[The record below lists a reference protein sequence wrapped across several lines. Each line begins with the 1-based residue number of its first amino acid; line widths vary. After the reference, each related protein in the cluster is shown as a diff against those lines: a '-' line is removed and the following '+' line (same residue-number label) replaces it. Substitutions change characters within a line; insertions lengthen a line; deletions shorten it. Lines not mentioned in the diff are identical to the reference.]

1 MTDDL
6 LTTLNPMASTRPGTC
21 AVAERHAFDVGALT
35 AWLGEHLEDFQ
46 GPLQVVQ
53 FTAGQSNPTFLL
65 TTAQAEYVL
74 RKQPPGKLLP
84 SAHAIDREYR
94 VMHALAG
101 SGVPVPA
108 TRLYCADAAVI
119 GTPFYLV
126 DYQSGRIFTDPLL
139 PELAPDQRAA
149 ACDAMNATLAHIHAV
164 DWRAAGLGDYGRPE
178 RFIERQ
184 LTRWHKQLAAY
195 PAGDLGG
202 LERLG
207 AWLANHVPDNEL
219 ATLTHGDYRI
229 GNLIYA
235 ADTPVV
241 AAVLD
246 WELSTIGH
254 PISDLAFNCM
264 TYHLPAGHPVSPGF
278 VGADLG
284 TLGLPDEE
292 SYLAAYARRSGHDP
306 RPHWGFYMA
315 FSLFRTAAI
324 QLGVYTRARQ
334 GSASSTT
341 AIQFGDS
348 YRMVAQAGLQLIA

>member
-1 MTDDL
+1 MSDSTP
-6 LTTLNPMASTRPGTC
+6 TATKPTLAPRPGTRPM
-21 AVAERHAFDVGALT
+21 ATRHAFDVNTLL
-35 AWLGEHLEDFQ
+35 AWLDDHLEGFS
-46 GPLQVVQ
+46 GPLQVLQ

-65 TTAQAEYVL
+65 STPQAEYVL
-74 RKQPPGKLLP
+74 RKQPPGDLLP

-94 VMHALAG
+94 VMLALAG

-108 TRLYCADAAVI
+108 TRLYCTDATII

-139 PELAPDQRAA
+139 PDLAPEQRAA
-149 ACDAMNATLAHIHAV
+149 ACDAMIATLAQIHAV
-164 DWRAAGLGDYGRPE
+164 DWRAAGLADYGKPE

-184 LTRWHKQLAAY
+184 LTRWNKQIEAHS
-195 PAGDLGG
+195 GDTVRD

-207 AWLANHVPDNEL
+207 AWLANHMPDNEI
-219 ATLTHGDYRI
+219 ATITHGDYRI

-235 ADTPVV
+235 TDTPTV

-254 PISDLAFNCM
+254 PFSDLAFNCM

-284 TLGLPDEE
+284 TLGLPAEDAT
-292 SYLAAYARRSGHDP
+292 LAAYARRSGHDP
-306 RPHWGFYMA
+306 RPHWRFYMA

-324 QLGVYTRARQ
+324 QLGVYTRALQ
-334 GSASSTT
+334 GNASSTT
-341 AIQFGDS
+341 ALQFGDS
-348 YRMVAQAGLQLIA
+348 YRMVAQAGLRLTT

>member
-1 MTDDL
+1 MSDKPPRTD
-6 LTTLNPMASTRPGTC
+6 NPMATPRPGTG
-21 AVAERHAFDVGALT
+21 AVAARHAFEVSALQ
-35 AWLGEHLEDFQ
+35 AWLGDHLDGFQ

-65 TTAQAEYVL
+65 TTPRSEYVL
-74 RKQPPGKLLP
+74 RKQPPGALLP

-94 VMHALAG
+94 VMRALADT
-101 SGVPVPA
+101 GVPVPA
-108 TRLYCADAAVI
+108 TRLYCSDASVI

-139 PELAPDQRAA
+139 PALAPTERAA
-149 ACDAMNATLAHIHAV
+149 AMDAMITTLAHIHAL
-164 DWRAAGLGDYGRPE
+164 DWRAAGLSDFGRPE

-184 LTRWHKQLAAY
+184 LARWHKQITTNTISDT
-195 PAGDLGG
+195 GD

-207 AWLANHVPDNEL
+207 SWLASQMPDNEL

-235 ADTPVV
+235 EDAPVV

-254 PISDLAFNCM
+254 PFSDLAFNCM

-278 VGADLG
+278 VGADLQG
-284 TLGLPDEE
+284 LGIPDEE
-292 SYLAAYARRSGHDP
+292 ATLAAYAQRSGHDP
-306 RPHWGFYMA
+306 RPHWRFYMA

-324 QLGVYTRARQ
+324 QLGVYTRAIQ
-334 GSASSTT
+334 GNASSST
-341 AIQFGDS
+341 AVQFGDS
-348 YRMVAQAGLQLIA
+348 YRMVARAGLRLTT